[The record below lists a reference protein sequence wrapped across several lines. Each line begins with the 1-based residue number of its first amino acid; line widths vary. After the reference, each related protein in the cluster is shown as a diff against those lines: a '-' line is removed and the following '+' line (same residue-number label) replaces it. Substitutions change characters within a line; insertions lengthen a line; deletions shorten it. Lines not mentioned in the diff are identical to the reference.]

1 MNLFNRKTLK
11 RHIKADPIPS
21 DHLAALEAWAELIS
35 SGRIERLKET
45 ALHGQFA
52 SKIVEG
58 VLGYHGPAGPNG
70 PEAAYLGVYRNV
82 CGTIARLT
90 CWAVR
95 LRLRRQRGIFH
106 GGAHIY

>member
-52 SKIVEG
+52 SKGSVTAECRIV
-58 VLGYHGPAGPNG
+58 
-70 PEAAYLGVYRNV
+70 R
-82 CGTIARLT
+82 
-90 CWAVR
+90 
-95 LRLRRQRGIFH
+95 
-106 GGAHIY
+106 